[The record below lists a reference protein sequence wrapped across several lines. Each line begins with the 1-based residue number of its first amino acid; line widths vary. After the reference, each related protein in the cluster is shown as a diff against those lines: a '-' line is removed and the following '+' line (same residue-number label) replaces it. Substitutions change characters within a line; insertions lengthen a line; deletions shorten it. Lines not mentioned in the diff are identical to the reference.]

1 MLREIRLKNVKKSFG
16 GAIALSGVD
25 LSIRAGSIL
34 ALVGENGAGKSTLMK
49 ILSGVIPSGDFEGEI
64 SIDGDVMRFFSP
76 REAETAGIAII
87 HQELSAF
94 PSLTVAENLFVGHW
108 PRKNGLVDFKAMEAG
123 ARALLDR
130 VGAVDLDP
138 TSLMSELSTGAQQ
151 LVEIAKALA
160 RRSRVLILD
169 EPTSSLT
176 PGESASLFKVLRALK
191 NEGSALVYI
200 SHKMEEIFSLADEV
214 AVLRD
219 GKSVHQSPVS
229 DVDEAKLVSKMVGRP
244 LDRLFPEKPSTL
256 KTDVAPALIVRDFA
270 ISTEGKKSLGPVSF
284 ELRKGEILGFAG
296 LLGAGRTE
304 LFQAMLGGAPRGAVT
319 TGSISVAG
327 VEVHPGNPRGALDSG
342 IAIVGEDRKRD
353 SILPQRS
360 LEENSSISRLSLGAR
375 LKPIST
381 AFEEAIATTSL
392 DRLHTRRRDLD
403 QPISDL
409 SGGNQQKVV
418 LARVL
423 QAAPEVLILDEPTR
437 GVDVG
442 AKFEIYQ
449 ILFGLVSEGQSL
461 VVIGSDLPE
470 LMALCDRIAVMADGK
485 MTALLERDSFTQE
498 AILSAALT
506 RHSREA
512 LL

>member
-1 MLREIRLKNVKKSFG
+1 MREVNLKNVTKSFG
-16 GAIALSGVD
+16 GVRALGGVD
-25 LSIRAGSIL
+25 LTIRSGRIL

-49 ILSGVIPSGDFEGEI
+49 ILSGVIPAGDFEGEI
-64 SIDGDVMRFFSP
+64 SVDGQPLRFSSP
-76 REAETAGIAII
+76 REAEAAGIAII

-108 PRKNGLVDFKAMEAG
+108 PRKRGLVDHDAMMLG
-123 ARALLDR
+123 ARRLLDR

-138 TSLMSELSTGAQQ
+138 SVSMGELSTGSQQ
-151 LVEIAKALA
+151 LVEIAKALG
-160 RRSRVLILD
+160 RESRLLILD

-176 PGESASLFKVLRALK
+176 PGESASLIKVLRALREE
-191 NEGSALVYI
+191 NRALVYI
-200 SHKMEEIFSLADEV
+200 SHKMEEIFALADEV

-219 GKSVHQSPVS
+219 GHSVHQSTTTA
-229 DVDEAKLVSKMVGRP
+229 VDEAKLVSLMVGRP
-244 LDRLFPEKPSTL
+244 LDRLFPEKPASVRE
-256 KTDVAPALIVRDFA
+256 KSPPALVVRHVHVT
-270 ISTEGKKSLGPVSF
+270 SEGKKDLGPLSF

-304 LFQAMLGGAPRGAVT
+304 LFQAMLGGGPPGSKTSGAIEIAGEVFHADDPR
-319 TGSISVAG
+319 
-327 VEVHPGNPRGALDSG
+327 EALDHG

-353 SILPQRS
+353 SIFPQRS
-360 LEENSSISRLSLGAR
+360 LEENSAISRLSLGSR
-375 LKPIST
+375 FKPIS
-381 AFEEAIATTSL
+381 ASYEQAMATTSL
-392 DRLHTRRRDLD
+392 DRLRTRRRDLE

-423 QAAPEVLILDEPTR
+423 QAAPEVLVLDEPTR

-449 ILFGLVSEGQSL
+449 ILFGLAAEGQSL
-461 VVIGSDLPE
+461 VVISSDLPE
-470 LMALCDRIAVMADGK
+470 LMALCDRIAVIADGK
-485 MTALLERDSFTQE
+485 MTAMLDRASFSQE
-498 AILSAALT
+498 AILTAALT

-512 LL
+512 HA

>member
-1 MLREIRLKNVKKSFG
+1 MREITLRNVKKSFG
-16 GAIALSGVD
+16 GVQALGGVD
-25 LSIRAGSIL
+25 LTIRAGSIL

-49 ILSGVIPSGDFEGEI
+49 ILSGVIPFGDYEGEVA
-64 SIDGDVMRFFSP
+64 IDGSPAHFSSP
-76 REAETAGIAII
+76 REAEAHGIAII

-108 PRKNGLVDFKAMEAG
+108 PRKNGIVDFARMEKD

-138 TSLMSELSTGAQQ
+138 MLSMNELSTGAQQ
-151 LVEIAKALA
+151 LVEIAKALG
-160 RRSRVLILD
+160 RRSSVLILD

-176 PGESASLFKVLRALK
+176 PGESASLFKVLRTLK
-191 NEGSALVYI
+191 SEGRALVYI
-200 SHKMEEIFSLADEV
+200 SHKMEEIFALSDEV

-219 GKSVHQSPVS
+219 GRSVHQSPAAE
-229 DVDEAKLVSKMVGRP
+229 VDEAKLVSLMVGRP
-244 LDRLFPEKPSTL
+244 LDRLFPEKPATV
-256 KTDVAPALIVRDFA
+256 KTDVPPALVVRDLKVDVA
-270 ISTEGKKSLGPVSF
+270 GKKGLGPVSF

-304 LFQAMLGGAPRGAVT
+304 LFQAMLGGAPRDAIT
-319 TGSISVAG
+319 TGTVTIGGKTIRADG
-327 VEVHPGNPRGALDSG
+327 PREALDNG

-360 LEENSSISRLSLGAR
+360 LEENSAISRLSIGPR
-375 LKPIST
+375 LKPISPP
-381 AFEEAIATTSL
+381 FEQAMATTSL
-392 DRLHTRRRDLD
+392 DRLRTRRRDLD

-409 SGGNQQKVV
+409 SGGNQQKVI

-423 QAAPEVLILDEPTR
+423 QAAPDVLVLDEPTR

-449 ILFGLVSEGQSL
+449 ILFTLAAEGQSL
-461 VVIGSDLPE
+461 VVISSDLPE
-470 LMALCDRIAVMADGK
+470 LMALCDRIAVVADGK
-485 MTALLERDSFTQE
+485 ITALLERGSFSQE

-506 RHSREA
+506 RHSRESHA
-512 LL
+512 